1 MVKFKGYE
9 NESTNKFP
17 TDKIPSEVSNNIEEF
32 GYSIIVF
39 HPQDLVQSAKNGTI
53 LNSGGLNSTEID
65 DLSQLIDTLFSMK
78 MNYRYFL
85 KYWVLNLEL
94 IDIFKR

>member
-17 TDKIPSEVSNNIEEF
+17 TDKIPSEVTNNIEEF

-53 LNSGGLNSTEID
+53 LNSGGLNPTD
-65 DLSQLIDTLFSMK
+65 DLSQLIDTLFSM
-78 MNYRYFL
+78 R
-85 KYWVLNLEL
+85 VLFWTE
-94 IDIFKR
+94 

>member
-17 TDKIPSEVSNNIEEF
+17 TDKIPSEVTNNIEEF
-32 GYSIIVF
+32 SYSIIVF

-65 DLSQLIDTLFSMK
+65 DLSQLIDTLFSMQMK
-78 MNYRYFL
+78 LSVLL